1 MDSIQYLDFPGLSK
15 VMSKITE
22 EFNNTILK
30 TPQELTEEEIEQVHQ
45 NLQLKN
51 LLTQEQVEN
60 LINSM
65 IISEDEIDT
74 LSSLLI

>member
-30 TPQELTEEEIEQVHQ
+30 TPQELTKEEIEQVHQ

-60 LINSM
+60 LISSM
-65 IISEDEIDT
+65 IISEDELDT

>member
-1 MDSIQYLDFPGLSK
+1 MDNIQYLDFPGLSK

-60 LINSM
+60 LITSM
-65 IISEDEIDT
+65 IISKDELDT

>member
-60 LINSM
+60 LISSM
-65 IISEDEIDT
+65 IISEDELDT

>member
-30 TPQELTEEEIEQVHQ
+30 TPQELTEEEIG
-45 NLQLKN
+45 KFIK
-51 LLTQEQVEN
+51 TY
-60 LINSM
+60 S
-65 IISEDEIDT
+65 
-74 LSSLLI
+74 

>member
-1 MDSIQYLDFPGLSK
+1 MDNIQYLDFPGLSK

-45 NLQLKN
+45 NLRLKN

-60 LINSM
+60 LISSM
-65 IISEDEIDT
+65 IISEDKLDT